1 MQVRDRGAL
10 PKRLGDAAAR
20 GHLPATRRLPASW
33 LVLGAFLLSAAALW
47 VGATGALGSSRR
59 AVRGRATVV
68 VRWTSYG
75 VPHIWATTYFG
86 AGEGYGYAFAHDNI
100 CTIANDYVTVD
111 AQRSRFFGPHATY
124 QMPLNGTTVSNID
137 SDFFFQQIIDSGII
151 DKLLAQ
157 RPPLGPVA
165 QAKQIVAGYVEG
177 YNRYLRSVGGSR
189 GVPDPRCRGKSWVR
203 PITTAEVY
211 RRFYQVVEL
220 ASGDIAMQGIAEAAP
235 PTPAR
240 SGRALLGASEAS
252 LDPRRTAEL
261 LARRLPEGGIG
272 AGGIGSN
279 AVAVGSAGTRDHRHG
294 LLLGNP
300 HLSWVGDERVY
311 QAQITVPG
319 QVNVEGASLYGL
331 PSINFGHTATMA
343 WSATASKAFRF
354 TLFQLKLAP
363 ASPTTYLYD
372 GHRERMTSRKVTV
385 EVLQPHGSL
394 APVTRTLY
402 STRFGSVLNSLQGVA
417 LQWTPATAFALGDA
431 NADNFRVLNTFFDI
445 NRARSAPQVLRTLEQ
460 TEGDPWFNTLVADK
474 AGHALFAD
482 VGAVPNVSNALASRC
497 DTALGAYT
505 FSQVG
510 LPILDGS
517 RSACNWG
524 TDKDA
529 IEPGLF
535 GPSHLP
541 HLFRSD
547 YVTNSNDSY
556 WLSNPHQPLTGY
568 ARVIGDVG
576 TPRSLRTRIGLIMTQ
591 ARVSGTD
598 GLGPAGFT
606 VTGMENMV
614 FSDRQYAGELWREPL
629 VALCRNLPGGL
640 ALTSSGARVRVGAAC
655 NVLANWDLH
664 ENLDSH
670 GAVLFR
676 RFVDHVMGDKLSP
689 FSHPFNVN
697 DPVHTPSGLNTA
709 DPEVSIALGDAI
721 QDLDGAH
728 IPLDATP
735 GDVQAVV
742 HDGVRIPIHGGP
754 GDPNGE
760 FNAIGAA
767 FTPGTGFGPILGGS
781 SFVQVVSW
789 NNGPCPTGGTILT
802 YSQSENPLS
811 PHFDDQTKLF
821 SQKRWVPDR
830 FCMTSVLRD
839 TKRTM
844 VLERAR

>member
-1 MQVRDRGAL
+1 M
-10 PKRLGDAAAR
+10 
-20 GHLPATRRLPASW
+20 RRLPATW
-33 LVLGAFLLSAAALW
+33 LVLGLAAVLLSAAALW
-47 VGATGALGSSRR
+47 AGTPGARGSSRP
-59 AVRGRATVV
+59 AVGGRPTVV
-68 VRWTSYG
+68 IRWTSYG

-86 AGEGYGYAFAHDNI
+86 AGEGYGYALAHDNI
-100 CTIANDYVTVD
+100 CTIANAYVTVD
-111 AQRSRFFGPHATY
+111 AQRSRFFGPSATY

-137 SDFFFQQIIDSGII
+137 SDFFFKQIIDSRII
-151 DKLLAQ
+151 DKLLAR
-157 RPPLGPVA
+157 RPPFGPVP
-165 QAKQIVAGYVEG
+165 QVKQIVAGYVKG
-177 YNRYLRSVGGSR
+177 YNRYLHSVGGSR

-211 RRFYQVVEL
+211 RRVYQFVEL
-220 ASGDIAMQGIAEAAP
+220 ASGDIAMRGIAEAAP
-235 PTPAR
+235 PTPAL
-240 SGRALLGASEAS
+240 SGSALLGAGEPS
-252 LDPRRTAEL
+252 LDPRRTAGL
-261 LARRLPEGGIG
+261 LARRLPQGGIG

-294 LLLGNP
+294 LLLANP
-300 HLSWVGDERVY
+300 HASWVGDERLY

-319 QVNVEGASLYGL
+319 QINVEGASFYGF
-331 PSINFGHTATMA
+331 PGINFGHTATMA
-343 WSATASKAFRF
+343 WGATASRAFRF
-354 TLFQLKLAP
+354 TLFQLTLVP
-363 ASPTTYLYD
+363 GSPTTYLYD
-372 GHRERMTSRKVTV
+372 GHPERMTSRKVTV
-385 EVLQPHGSL
+385 EALQPGGSL

-402 STRFGSVLNSLQGVA
+402 STRFGSVLNSLQGTA
-417 LQWTPATAFALGDA
+417 LGWTSATAFAFGDV
-431 NADNFRVLNTFFDI
+431 NADNFRVLNTFFGI
-445 NRARSAPQVLRTLEQ
+445 NRAGSAPQVLRILEQ
-460 TEGDPWFNTLVADK
+460 TEGAPWNTTLVADK
-474 AGHALFAD
+474 VGHALFAD

-497 DTALGAYT
+497 NTALGAYT

-517 RSACNWG
+517 RSACNWE

-529 IEPGLF
+529 VEPGLF

-556 WLSNPHQPLTGY
+556 WLSNPHRPLTGY

-606 VTGMENMV
+606 VKDMQNMV
-614 FSDRQYAGELWREPL
+614 FSNRQYAGELWRDQL
-629 VALCRNLPGGL
+629 VALCRSLPGGL
-640 ALTSSGARVRVGAAC
+640 APTSSGTPVAVGDAC
-655 NVLANWDLH
+655 NVLANWGLH
-664 ENLDSH
+664 ENLGSH

-676 RFVDHVMGDKLSP
+676 RFVDHVMGDKVSP
-689 FSHPFNVN
+689 FSQPFNVN
-697 DPVHTPSGLNTA
+697 DPVHTPRGLNTS
-709 DPEVSIALGDAI
+709 DPGVSIALGDAI
-721 QDLDGAH
+721 QDLKGAH

-760 FNAIGAA
+760 FNAIGGV
-767 FTPGTGFGPILGGS
+767 FTPGQGFGPILGGS

-789 NNGPCPTGGTILT
+789 NDGPCPTGGSILT
-802 YSQSENPLS
+802 YSQSDNPLS

-844 VLERAR
+844 VLERAPAVSPISGLG